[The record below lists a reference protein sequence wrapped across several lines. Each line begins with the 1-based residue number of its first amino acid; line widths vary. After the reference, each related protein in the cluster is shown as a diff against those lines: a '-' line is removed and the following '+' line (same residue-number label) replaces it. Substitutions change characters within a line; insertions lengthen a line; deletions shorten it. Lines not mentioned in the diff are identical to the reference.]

1 MNGFDVIV
9 LNNLGGGQSVQVP
22 NLPAP
27 GESVKGCSWKFNIDA
42 GKGPNS
48 AICMS
53 RLGAKVAFIGKAGA
67 DEAGDRGKRWM
78 EEAEV
83 DTSGLLR
90 TTSAHTGQGIRIM
103 APGGKHMV
111 ICGESCSW
119 TLTKEEVF
127 HELNRLQPAKYFF
140 TGLEI
145 RPELAFPSLRYAK
158 RLGMKTVLNL
168 SPVPEEPVGLLDYVD
183 YVAVN
188 EVESAQIIG
197 VDRWDQVPLDDLI
210 QRVYEKLGCGCVLI
224 TLGANGC
231 AGKKGDYIWKI
242 PRADVVAVD
251 TIGAGDGF
259 LSAFTV
265 NLLWGKSEEEACCWA
280 NEFAAYTTTKE
291 GSIPSYPLL
300 EEIAPYVEERS
311 MCR

>member
-1 MNGFDVIV
+1 MNAFDVIV

-27 GESVKGCSWKFNIDA
+27 GESVKGHGWKFNIDA

-67 DEAGDRGKRWM
+67 DEAGDRGEKWM
-78 EEAEV
+78 RQAGV
-83 DTSGLLR
+83 DTTALLR
-90 TTSAHTGQGIRIM
+90 TEQARTGQGIRIM
-103 APGGKHMV
+103 APGGRHMV

-119 TLTKEEVF
+119 TLTEEEVCR
-127 HELNRLQPAKYFF
+127 ELDRLQPSKYFF

-145 RPELAFPSLRYAK
+145 RLELALAALRHAK
-158 RLGMKTVLNL
+158 SLGMKTVLNL
-168 SPVPEEPVGLLDYVD
+168 SPVPKEPIGTLEFVD

-188 EVESAQIIG
+188 EVEGAQLVGIRDWRELTPQEIM
-197 VDRWDQVPLDDLI
+197 RRICEQY
-210 QRVYEKLGCGCVLI
+210 RCGCVLL
-224 TLGANGC
+224 TLGADGC
-231 AGKKGDYIWKI
+231 AGMKDGRVWRI
-242 PRADVVAVD
+242 PKADVTATD

-265 NLLWGKSEEEACCWA
+265 NLVWGKTEEEACRWA
-280 NEFAAYTTTKE
+280 NEFAGYTTTRE

-300 EEIAPYVEERS
+300 NEIEPYIKERLS
-311 MCR
+311 

>member
-22 NLPAP
+22 NLPTP
-27 GESVKGCSWKFNIDA
+27 GESVKGSGWRYNIDA

-53 RLGAKVAFIGKAGA
+53 RLGAKVAFIGKAGQ
-67 DEAGDRGKRWM
+67 DEAGNRGEQWM
-78 EEAEV
+78 QEAGV

-90 TTSAHTGQGIRIM
+90 TAQARTGQGIRIM
-103 APGGKHMV
+103 GPNGRHMV

-119 TLTKEEVF
+119 TLTEEEVCR
-127 HELNRLQPAKYFF
+127 ELDRLQPARYFF

-145 RPELAFPSLRYAK
+145 RMELALAALKYAK
-158 RLGMKTVLNL
+158 SLGMQTVLNL
-168 SPVPEEPVGLLDYVD
+168 SPVPKESIGALDFVD
-183 YVAVN
+183 YLAVN
-188 EVESAQIIG
+188 EVEGAQLVGISDWHQISPAEITRRIAEQY
-197 VDRWDQVPLDDLI
+197 DCD
-210 QRVYEKLGCGCVLI
+210 CVLL

-231 AGKKGDYIWKI
+231 VGRKGERFWSI
-242 PRADVVAVD
+242 PRADVQTID
-251 TIGAGDGF
+251 TIGAGDGY

-265 NLLWGKSEEEACCWA
+265 NLTWGADEEQACRWA
-280 NEFAAYTTTKE
+280 NEFAGYTTTRE

-300 EEIAPYVEERS
+300 KEIAPYIKERLS
-311 MCR
+311 